1 MQQQQ
6 EEQEEE
12 EKRMGTEAA
21 WRGLVPVATEA
32 HFRYC
37 GTKNHLFNPYIRP
50 FFMLE

>member
-21 WRGLVPVATEA
+21 WRGLVPVVTE
-32 HFRYC
+32 
-37 GTKNHLFNPYIRP
+37 
-50 FFMLE
+50 